1 MSAEPLAAA
10 FIARRPEAFEE
21 VYARNAVELVSV
33 ACYILGGAA
42 AAEDCVHDALLRV
55 WRMPQS
61 YRAER
66 GSLRAF
72 LIACVRNEALSQR
85 RSAVRRQERE
95 RKVSEGTP
103 LESVDQPML
112 DRSDAE
118 RVRAALERLPAE
130 QRLTIEFAYYGG
142 RSQREIAVQLGVP
155 LGTIKSRIAL
165 ALKKLGSQLGDVED
179 K

>member
-1 MSAEPLAAA
+1 MCTEPLAAA
-10 FIARRPEAFEE
+10 FIARRPEAFEQ

-33 ACYILGGAA
+33 ASYILGDAA

-55 WRMPQS
+55 WRTPQS

-72 LIACVRNEALSQR
+72 LIACVRNEALSHR
-85 RSAVRRQERE
+85 RGAVRRQHRE
-95 RKVSEGTP
+95 RRVSEGAP
-103 LESVDQPML
+103 LEFVDEPML

-130 QRLTIEFAYYGG
+130 QRLTIELAYYGG
-142 RSQREIAVQLGVP
+142 RTQREIPAPLGGS
-155 LGTIKSRIAL
+155 LGTIKNA
-165 ALKKLGSQLGDVED
+165 
-179 K
+179 

>member
-10 FIARRPEAFEE
+10 FIARRPEAFEQ
-21 VYARNAVELVSV
+21 VYTRNAVELVSV
-33 ACYILGGAA
+33 ARYILGDAA

-55 WRMPQS
+55 WRTPQS
-61 YRAER
+61 YRPER

-85 RSAVRRQERE
+85 RSVARRQERE
-95 RKVSEGTP
+95 RKVTEGAP
-103 LESVDQPML
+103 LEFVDEPML

-118 RVRAALERLPAE
+118 RVRAALGQLPVE
-130 QRLTIEFAYYGG
+130 QRLTIELAYYGG
-142 RSQREIAVQLGVP
+142 RTQREIAAQLGVP
-155 LGTIKSRIAL
+155 LGTIKSRAAL
-165 ALKKLGSQLGDVED
+165 ALKKLGSQLGDAED